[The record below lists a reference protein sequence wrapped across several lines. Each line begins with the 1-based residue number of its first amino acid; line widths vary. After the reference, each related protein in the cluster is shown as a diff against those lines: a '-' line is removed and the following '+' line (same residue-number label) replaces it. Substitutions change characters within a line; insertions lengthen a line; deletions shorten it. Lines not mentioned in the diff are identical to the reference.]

1 MKLHLKYFRKPKIAP
16 VQPEKTEYLK
26 SQRAGYLK
34 RGSRLLLYKKG
45 KRGHIMEKV
54 KVTVIAALSALMSW
68 LGILAVPVFLLVGC
82 NIIDYAT
89 GLCAAKY
96 RSDKKISSY
105 KSIRGI
111 IKKVCMWLLVII
123 GSFMDILIQYAIDT
137 AGIPLVV
144 PFVVATVVAI
154 WLVVNE
160 IISILENMID
170 IGVTMP
176 PFLIPIAKY
185 IKKQVEEKANIYEE
199 EQEEQEEQKEQED
212 TEDE

>member
-1 MKLHLKYFRKPKIAP
+1 
-16 VQPEKTEYLK
+16 
-26 SQRAGYLK
+26 
-34 RGSRLLLYKKG
+34 
-45 KRGHIMEKV
+45 MEKV

-111 IKKVCMWLLVII
+111 IKKVCMWILVII

-144 PFVVATVVAI
+144 PFVVATVVAV

-199 EQEEQEEQKEQED
+199 EQEEQEEQEELKAQED

>member
-1 MKLHLKYFRKPKIAP
+1 
-16 VQPEKTEYLK
+16 
-26 SQRAGYLK
+26 
-34 RGSRLLLYKKG
+34 
-45 KRGHIMEKV
+45 
-54 KVTVIAALSALMSW
+54 
-68 LGILAVPVFLLVGC
+68 
-82 NIIDYAT
+82 
-89 GLCAAKY
+89 
-96 RSDKKISSY
+96 
-105 KSIRGI
+105 
-111 IKKVCMWLLVII
+111 MWLLVII

-137 AGIPLVV
+137 AGIQLVV
-144 PFVVATVVAI
+144 PFVVATVVAV

-199 EQEEQEEQKEQED
+199 EQEEQKEQED